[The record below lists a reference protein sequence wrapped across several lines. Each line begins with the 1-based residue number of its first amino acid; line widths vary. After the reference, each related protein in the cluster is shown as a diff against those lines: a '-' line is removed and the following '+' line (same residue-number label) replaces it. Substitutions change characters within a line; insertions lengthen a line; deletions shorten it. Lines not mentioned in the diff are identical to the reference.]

1 MTDERRLRDAYEE
14 LLAARAPSGRN
25 SCPAPEA
32 LLALAERDGPEDVRL
47 GTLDHVMSCE
57 SCRREL
63 DLLRA
68 ALAASLQASSDVPS
82 VTPLSS
88 ASGGRRNAWRPLAA
102 AAGIVVVVG
111 VGIIARGGS
120 TPSTLRGGDAVV
132 TLNAPERAADGGMVL
147 RWQRVPDAVRYHVEV
162 FAPSGVTIADTIV
175 VDTAVAL
182 PPAALVA
189 RPDTL
194 RWTVTA
200 RRSDG
205 GEVRSTMGRISP

>member
-1 MTDERRLRDAYEE
+1 MTDDRRLRDAYGE
-14 LLAARAPSGRN
+14 LLAARAPSGRAA
-25 SCPAPEA
+25 CPAPES
-32 LLALAERDGPEDVRL
+32 LLALAERDGDEDARL
-47 GTLDHVMSCE
+47 ATLDHVMSCA

-68 ALAASLQASSDVPS
+68 ALAASAQASSDVPS

-88 ASGGRRNAWRPLAA
+88 ARRARRSAWRPLAA

-111 VGIIARGGS
+111 VGIIARRGS
-120 TPSTLRGGDAVV
+120 APSTVRGGDAIV
-132 TLNAPERAADGGMVL
+132 TLIAPERAADGGMVL

-162 FAPSGVTIADTIV
+162 FAPSGETVADTV
-175 VDTAVAL
+175 VPDTVLAI
-182 PPAALVA
+182 PSAALVA

-200 RRSDG
+200 KRADG
-205 GEVRSTMGRISP
+205 GEVRSPMGRISP